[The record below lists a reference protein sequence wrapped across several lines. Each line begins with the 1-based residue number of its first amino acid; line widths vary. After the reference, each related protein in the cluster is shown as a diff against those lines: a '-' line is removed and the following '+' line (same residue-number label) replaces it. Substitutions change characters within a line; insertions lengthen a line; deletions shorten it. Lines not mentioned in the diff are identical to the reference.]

1 MPKTEQHPDDVLR
14 DLPVQLTEEDLA
26 QKAKELADAEL
37 KVDALKEEA
46 KGLNSQKRAAE
57 GHRLELAHIVES
69 GHEERQVPCRWIEH
83 IEENCKRLVRQ
94 DTGGVVHEEALTAED
109 HQGALNLVR
118 DGDDENDQ
126 GEDTQS

>member
-1 MPKTEQHPDDVLR
+1 MTEKQHPDDVLR

-37 KVDALKEEA
+37 KVDGLKEEA
-46 KGLNSQKRAAE
+46 RGLNKDKRAAE
-57 GHRLELAHIVES
+57 GHRLELARIVES
-69 GHEERQVPCRWIEH
+69 GEEERQVACRWIEY

-94 DTGGVVHEEALTAED
+94 DNGNVVDEEALTADD
-109 HQGALNLVR
+109 HQQGLNLVP

-126 GEDTQS
+126 GAPDGA

>member
-57 GHRLELAHIVES
+57 GHRLELARIVES
-69 GHEERQVPCRWIEH
+69 GVEERQVPCRWIDDVPK
-83 IEENCKRLVRQ
+83 NCKRLVRQ
-94 DTGGVVHEEALTAED
+94 DNHEVVDEEALTAED
-109 HQGALNLVR
+109 HQG
-118 DGDDENDQ
+118 DMDYSDDENDQ
-126 GEDTQS
+126 SAPH